1 MNNHGTTNNGSTN
14 PNPDGAAGG
23 QEPLRTHIL
32 CIVDRS
38 GSMQPIAGDA
48 MGGYNTFIESQR
60 RLPGEAVLSLVL
72 FDHEYQRLCDAV
84 PLAEAPMLD
93 AGNYVP
99 RGTTALLDAI
109 GRGIEQLRAAGVRD
123 GAPRERVIV
132 AILTDGYE
140 NASTDYTQAM
150 VAGRIDEMRLKHD
163 WEFIYLGANQDAI
176 AVAAQMNIRA
186 DRSASFDAT
195 PAGVAQAYHRMNE
208 FVACSRS
215 APSSDFDATDSL
227 KRGK

>member
-1 MNNHGTTNNGSTN
+1 MNNHGTSNNGNTN
-14 PNPDGAAGG
+14 PRHGSAAGG
-23 QEPLRTHIL
+23 QAPLRTHIL

-38 GSMQPIAGDA
+38 GSMQPIATDA
-48 MGGYNTFIESQR
+48 MGGYNTFLESQR
-60 RLPGEAVLSLVL
+60 RLPGEAVMTLVL
-72 FDHEYQRLCDAV
+72 FDHEYQRVCTAA

-109 GRGIEQLRAAGVRD
+109 GRGIEEVRAAGARD
-123 GAPRERVIV
+123 GAPGERVIV

-150 VAGRIDEMRLKHD
+150 VAGRIDELQLKHD
-163 WEFIYLGANQDAI
+163 WEFVYLGANQDAI
-176 AVAAQMNIRA
+176 AVAAQMNISPE
-186 DRSASFDAT
+186 RSASFAAT
-195 PAGVAQAYHRMNE
+195 PAGVQQAYHRMND
-208 FVACSRS
+208 FVAFSRA
-215 APSSDFDATDSL
+215 APPSDDDAKNRK

>member
-1 MNNHGTTNNGSTN
+1 MNEHETADNGGT
-14 PNPDGAAGG
+14 A
-23 QEPLRTHIL
+23 QEQLRTHIL

-48 MGGYNTFIESQR
+48 MGGYNTFLESQR

-72 FDHEYQRLCDAV
+72 FDHEYQRVCDAV
-84 PLAEAPMLD
+84 PLAEAPLLD

-109 GRGIEQLRAAGVRD
+109 GRGIEQLRAAGARE

-208 FVACSRS
+208 FVAYSRS
-215 APSSDFDATDSL
+215 APSSDSDATDRK

>member
-1 MNNHGTTNNGSTN
+1 MNEHKTAENGGT
-14 PNPDGAAGG
+14 A
-23 QEPLRTHIL
+23 QEQLRTHIL

-38 GSMQPIAGDA
+38 GSMQPIARDA
-48 MGGYNTFIESQR
+48 TGGYNTFLESQR

-72 FDHEYQRLCDAV
+72 FDHEYLRVCDAV
-84 PLAEAPMLD
+84 PLAEAPLLD

-109 GRGIEQLRAAGVRD
+109 GRGIEQLRTAGARDGAPRD

-150 VAGRIDEMRLKHD
+150 VAGRIDEMRLRHD

-176 AVAAQMNIRA
+176 AVATQMNIRA

-195 PAGVAQAYHRMNE
+195 PAGVTHAYQRMND
-208 FVACSRS
+208 FVAYSRS
-215 APSSDFDATDSL
+215 APPSDIDPIDSK

>member
-1 MNNHGTTNNGSTN
+1 MNEHRTADNGGT
-14 PNPDGAAGG
+14 A
-23 QEPLRTHIL
+23 QEQLRTHIL

-38 GSMQPIAGDA
+38 GSMQPIARDA
-48 MGGYNTFIESQR
+48 MGGYNTFLESQR

-84 PLAEAPMLD
+84 PLAEAPLLD

-109 GRGIEQLRAAGVRD
+109 GRGIEQLRAAGARD
-123 GAPRERVIV
+123 SAPRERVIV
-132 AILTDGYE
+132 TILTDGYE

-150 VAGRIDEMRLKHD
+150 VAGRIDEMRLKFD

-176 AVAAQMNIRA
+176 AVAAQMNISP

-195 PAGVAQAYHRMNE
+195 PAGVAQAYHRMND
-208 FVACSRS
+208 FVAYSRS
-215 APSSDFDATDSL
+215 APPPEIDAFDRK